1 MNEAAFDPTN
11 DLLPSLGQ
19 NMGSYNI
26 LTNSILRQ
34 SQIGDL
40 KMESMDSAIGMAAS
54 HESVEEHEASAA
66 AENYPEVNLFEN
78 DQTQNTAIKKIR
90 FSKYRLNHPGFF
102 TTFENQAEVYEMLV
116 HEEIQ

>member
-1 MNEAAFDPTN
+1 MIFKDDERDTRAYQASSFGGIQKLLNMNEAAFDPTN

-40 KMESMDSAIGMAAS
+40 K
-54 HESVEEHEASAA
+54 
-66 AENYPEVNLFEN
+66 
-78 DQTQNTAIKKIR
+78 
-90 FSKYRLNHPGFF
+90 
-102 TTFENQAEVYEMLV
+102 
-116 HEEIQ
+116 

>member
-40 KMESMDSAIGMAAS
+40 KMESVDSALGLATGN
-54 HESVEEHEASAA
+54 ESIMEDANIN
-66 AENYPEVNLFEN
+66 ENFPDVNLFEN
-78 DQTQNTAIKKIR
+78 DQTQNNAIKKMR

-102 TTFENQAEVYEMLV
+102 VTFEN
-116 HEEIQ
+116 